1 MYFDSISEIL
11 FMDGHGL
18 YVWMSYLAALLIVL
32 VNDFSVRSLLRKEQ
46 KSLSWSVNKT
56 SVSDVADEP

>member
-18 YVWMSYLAALLIVL
+18 YVWMSYLAALLILL
-32 VNDFSVRSLLRKEQ
+32 VNYFSVRSLLRKEQ

-56 SVSDVADEP
+56 SVSDVANEP

>member
-32 VNDFSVRSLLRKEQ
+32 VNYFSVRSLLRKER
-46 KSLSWSVNKT
+46 KSISWSVDKH
-56 SVSDVADEP
+56 SLSDVADEP

>member
-18 YVWMSYLAALLIVL
+18 YVWMSYLAALLIVS
-32 VNDFSVRSLLRKEQ
+32 VNYFSVRSLLRKER

-56 SVSDVADEP
+56 SVSDVANEP

>member
-32 VNDFSVRSLLRKEQ
+32 VNYFSVRSLLRKER
-46 KSLSWSVNKT
+46 KSLSWSVDKH
-56 SVSDVADEP
+56 SLSDLADEP

>member
-32 VNDFSVRSLLRKEQ
+32 VNYFSVRSLLRKER

-56 SVSDVADEP
+56 SVSDVANEP

>member
-1 MYFDSISEIL
+1 
-11 FMDGHGL
+11 MDGHGL

-32 VNDFSVRSLLRKEQ
+32 VNYFSVRSLLRKER

-56 SVSDVADEP
+56 SVSDVANEP

>member
-32 VNDFSVRSLLRKEQ
+32 INYFSVRSLLRKER
-46 KSLSWSVNKT
+46 KSLSWSVDKH
-56 SVSDVADEP
+56 SLSDVADEP

>member
-18 YVWMSYLAALLIVL
+18 YVWLSYLAALLIVL
-32 VNDFSVRSLLRKEQ
+32 VNYFSVRSLLRKER
-46 KSLSWSVNKT
+46 KSLSWSVDKH
-56 SVSDVADEP
+56 SLSDVADEP

>member
-32 VNDFSVRSLLRKEQ
+32 VNYFSVRSLLRKER
-46 KSLSWSVNKT
+46 KSLSWSVDKH
-56 SVSDVADEP
+56 SLSDVADEP

>member
-18 YVWMSYLAALLIVL
+18 YVWISYLAALLIVL
-32 VNDFSVRSLLRKEQ
+32 VNYFSVRSLLRKER

-56 SVSDVADEP
+56 SVSDVANEP

>member
-18 YVWMSYLAALLIVL
+18 YVWMSYLAALFIIFG
-32 VNDFSVRSLLRKEQ
+32 NYFSVRSLLRKEQ
-46 KSLSWSVNKT
+46 KSLSWSADKH
-56 SVSDVADEP
+56 SVTDVADEL

>member
-18 YVWMSYLAALLIVL
+18 YVWMSYLAALLVVL
-32 VNDFSVRSLLRKEQ
+32 VNYFSVRSLLRKER
-46 KSLSWSVNKT
+46 KSLSWSVDKH
-56 SVSDVADEP
+56 SLSDVADEP

>member
-18 YVWMSYLAALLIVL
+18 YVWMSYLAALLIVFG
-32 VNDFSVRSLLRKEQ
+32 NYFSV
-46 KSLSWSVNKT
+46 KT
-56 SVSDVADEP
+56 ANPMRGGG

>member
-18 YVWMSYLAALLIVL
+18 YVWMSYLAALLIVS
-32 VNDFSVRSLLRKEQ
+32 VNYFSVRSLLRKER
-46 KSLSWSVNKT
+46 KSLSWSVDKH
-56 SVSDVADEP
+56 SLSDLADEP

>member
-18 YVWMSYLAALLIVL
+18 YVWMSYLAALLMVL
-32 VNDFSVRSLLRKEQ
+32 VNYFSVRSLLRKEQ
-46 KSLSWSVNKT
+46 KSLSWSVDKH
-56 SVSDVADEP
+56 SLSDVADEP

>member
-32 VNDFSVRSLLRKEQ
+32 VNYFSVRSLLRKEK
-46 KSLSWSVNKT
+46 KSLSWSADKH
-56 SVSDVADEP
+56 SVTDVADEL

>member
-18 YVWMSYLAALLIVL
+18 YVWMSYLAALLIVSG
-32 VNDFSVRSLLRKEQ
+32 NYFSVRSLLRKQE
-46 KSLSWSVNKT
+46 KSLSWSTDKYIMTNR
-56 SVSDVADEP
+56 ADEP

>member
-18 YVWMSYLAALLIVL
+18 YVWISYLAALLIVL
-32 VNDFSVRSLLRKEQ
+32 VNYFSVRSLLRKER
-46 KSLSWSVNKT
+46 KSLSWSVDKH
-56 SVSDVADEP
+56 SLSDVADEP

>member
-18 YVWMSYLAALLIVL
+18 YVWMSYLAALLMVL
-32 VNDFSVRSLLRKEQ
+32 VNYFSVRSLLRKER
-46 KSLSWSVNKT
+46 KSLSWSVDKH
-56 SVSDVADEP
+56 SLSDVADEP

>member
-32 VNDFSVRSLLRKEQ
+32 VNYFSVRSLLRKEK
-46 KSLSWSVNKT
+46 KSLSWSVDKH
-56 SVSDVADEP
+56 SLSDVADEP